1 MSSDAARP
9 EAPGPTDNTDPATRR
24 EVLRAAVWL
33 GMAATLY
40 IAWTLSQT
48 ILVIVGAFV
57 ICQMLDGGTRL
68 LGRIL
73 PIGRAWRLL
82 IVCLFVLGFLV
93 WTVAFAGAS
102 IAGQFDMLRATIT
115 QQSMRVLAWGHSM
128 GLSVGNTQINQI
140 GQQLMGSIGKLT
152 SAVGSAFGAIS
163 SLAMIVVLGL
173 FFAIEPK
180 LYERGIA
187 WMLPMQKRDAFYV
200 TAARMGHTLR
210 MLMAGR
216 LLGMTVEGVG
226 TWALLA
232 VGGVPMAGLL
242 GILTGLLAFLPNIGA
257 IVSGILIV
265 LVGFS
270 QGMET
275 GLWAVGVYC
284 VVQVLDGYIIV
295 PMVAKRSVDLAP
307 ALVLGAQLLFG
318 ALFGILGLAL
328 ADPIVAMIKVMLEQ
342 RSKAAAGHPETQS

>member
-1 MSSDAARP
+1 MIAANADSERT
-9 EAPGPTDNTDPATRR
+9 EAAGPADNSDPATRR
-24 EVLRAAVWL
+24 ELLRAAVWL
-33 GMAATLY
+33 GLASAIFLV
-40 IAWTLSQT
+40 WTLSQT
-48 ILVIVGAFV
+48 ILIIIGAFV
-57 ICQMLDGGTRL
+57 VCQMLDGGTRL
-68 LGRIL
+68 LGRVM
-73 PIGRAWRLL
+73 PIGRGWRLT
-82 IVCLFVLGFLV
+82 IVCVAVLGFLV
-93 WTVAFAGAS
+93 WVCYFAGAS
-102 IAGQFDMLRATIT
+102 IMGQFDMLRSTVT
-115 QQSMRVLAWGHSM
+115 QQSDRVLKWGQSM
-128 GLSVGNTQINQI
+128 GLVTGQAQFAEV

-152 SAVGSAFGAIS
+152 SAVGTAFGAIS

-180 LYERGIA
+180 LYERGLA
-187 WMLPMQKRDAFYV
+187 WMLPRTRRERFYE

-216 LLGMTVEGVG
+216 LLGMGVEGIG

-232 VGGVPMAGLL
+232 IGGVPMAGLL

-257 IVSGILIV
+257 IVSGVLIV

-270 QGMET
+270 QGTET
-275 GLWAVGVYC
+275 GLWAVGVYV
-284 VVQVLDGYIIV
+284 VVQILDGYVIV

-328 ADPIVAMIKVMLEQ
+328 ADPIVAMIKVMLEE
-342 RSKAAAGHPETQS
+342 RAEAAQD

>member
-1 MSSDAARP
+1 MSGEERT
-9 EAPGPTDNTDPATRR
+9 ETPGPADNNGPLVGR
-24 EVLRAAVWL
+24 ELVRAAVWL
-33 GMAATLY
+33 GLASAIFLV
-40 IAWTLSQT
+40 WTLSQT
-48 ILVIVGAFV
+48 ILVIIGAFV

-82 IVCLFVLGFLV
+82 IVCLAVLAFLIWV
-93 WTVAFAGAS
+93 VYFAGAS
-102 IAGQFDMLRATIT
+102 IMGQFDMLRATVT
-115 QQSMRVLAWGHSM
+115 QQSARVLAWGQSL
-128 GLSVGNTQINQI
+128 GLASNGAQMDQI

-152 SAVGSAFGAIS
+152 SAVGTAFGALS

-187 WMLPMQKRDAFYV
+187 WMLPLDRRETFYR
-200 TAARMGHTLR
+200 TAAKMGHTLR
-210 MLMAGR
+210 MLMFGR
-216 LLGMTVEGVG
+216 LIGMAVEGVG
-226 TWALLA
+226 TWALLW

-257 IVSGILIV
+257 IVSGVLII

-270 QGMET
+270 QGVDT

-284 VVQVLDGYIIV
+284 VVQVIDGYIIV

-328 ADPIVAMIKVMLEQ
+328 ADPIIAMIKVMLEQ
-342 RSKAAAGHPETQS
+342 RSKTAAEEAA